1 MKIDASH
8 NTVEQLLLKI
18 SIHGPCVL
26 NGCVVRRKSDFAQV
40 AKLRRS
46 TILSLVGS
54 GLIEIDKGHIRLTR
68 KGQYQINK
76 GTQKSHSANY
86 TQRMK
91 DRGCVRKQV
100 WVHPDDI
107 ERFEDFL
114 RTLKGPMDD

>member
-1 MKIDASH
+1 MRIDKHH
-8 NTVEQLLLKI
+8 NTVDQLLLKI
-18 SIHGPCVL
+18 SVHGPCVL
-26 NGCVVRRKSDFAQV
+26 NGCVVRRKSDFTQV

-46 TILSLVGS
+46 TIMSLVGS
-54 GLIEIDKGHIRLTR
+54 GFVEIGDGHIRLTR

-76 GTQKSHSANY
+76 KAQRSHSATY
-86 TQRMK
+86 AQRAK

-107 ERFEDFL
+107 ERFEGFL